1 MKTYQQTI
9 ESMTMPFTI
18 MIVSEPDS
26 LSESRWH
33 TTVTLIQTYL
43 DHVDHLFSPFRSDS
57 LVTQY
62 QRHSLA
68 VTNFNAEFQEVFALT
83 VIAEEMT
90 SGAFTAN
97 FSGQYDPTGIV
108 KGWAIERAF
117 QTYLKPLLNTGAIA
131 VALNGAGDIRV
142 GALVDSGYEWPIGI
156 EDPEDTGQMLR
167 EIKIANGAVATS
179 GSSKRGDHI
188 RRLDSANTLTQATI
202 IATNLIDADM
212 LATTAISMGQI
223 PFQTFAETHKLNAIL
238 LTAAHKLIMIDG
250 DQS

>member
-1 MKTYQQTI
+1 M
-9 ESMTMPFTI
+9 
-18 MIVSEPDS
+18 
-26 LSESRWH
+26 
-33 TTVTLIQTYL
+33 
-43 DHVDHLFSPFRSDS
+43 
-57 LVTQY
+57 
-62 QRHSLA
+62 
-68 VTNFNAEFQEVFALT
+68 
-83 VIAEEMT
+83 
-90 SGAFTAN
+90 
-97 FSGQYDPTGIV
+97 
-108 KGWAIERAF
+108 
-117 QTYLKPLLNTGAIA
+117 
-131 VALNGAGDIRV
+131 ALNGAGDIRV
-142 GALVDSGYEWPIGI
+142 GALVDSGCTNGRLVSKTQKI
-156 EDPEDTGQMLR
+156 TGQMLR